1 MRLFL
6 GVLAAISVSGA
17 TVDGLNVH
25 WASAGKGKTTVVLV
39 HGWTADSSTWRHQV
53 PVLAKKYRVI
63 TLDLPGHGQSEAPK
77 DGKYS
82 MDLFARAVDSV
93 RRDAKVKRCV
103 LVGHS
108 MGAPV
113 IRQYARLYPESTIAL
128 VVVDGVVAKPENA
141 GVYAGLARNFSG
153 PNGHQAREQFIKTL
167 LTPAATGF
175 ESEVLKMTM
184 DTPDSNAVGA
194 MLAMSDPA
202 IWKVEPISVPVLGI
216 YADHSRLAD
225 RELLKQ
231 VFPTMDYE
239 EIPGTDHFLMLEKPD
254 EFNRLLL
261 AFLAKQK

>member
-39 HGWTADSSTWRHQV
+39 HGWTADSTTWRHQV

-93 RRDAKVKRCV
+93 RRDAKVKRWI

-108 MGAPV
+108 MGTPV
-113 IRQYARLYPESTIAL
+113 IRQYARLYPENTIAL
-128 VVVDGVVAKPENA
+128 VLVDGVVAKPENA
-141 GVYAGLARNFSG
+141 GVYGTLAASFSG
-153 PNGHQAREQFIKTL
+153 PNGHATREKFIRNM
-167 LTPAATGF
+167 LTPAAAGF
-175 ESEVLKMTM
+175 EPEVLKVTM
-184 DTPDSNAVGA
+184 ETPDANAAGA
-194 MLAMSDPA
+194 MMAMTDPA
-202 IWKVEPISVPVLGI
+202 IWKEDVYAGPVLGI
-216 YADHSRLAD
+216 YADHSRLAS
-225 RELLKQ
+225 RELLQQ
-231 VFPTMDYE
+231 VFPKIEYV
-239 EIPGTDHFLMLEKPD
+239 EIPGTDHFLMMEKPA